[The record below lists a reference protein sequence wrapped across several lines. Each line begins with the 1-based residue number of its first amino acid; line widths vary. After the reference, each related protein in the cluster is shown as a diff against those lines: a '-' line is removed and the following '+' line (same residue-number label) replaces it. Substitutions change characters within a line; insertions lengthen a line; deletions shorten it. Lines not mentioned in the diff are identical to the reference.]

1 MTEEE
6 QTNRPKKKIK
16 TEGKVLTNIRRI
28 ELLWE
33 KQQQTSK
40 QKRKETWKKYLNTMH
55 KEQIKKQKKEVKEK
69 SWLLYREY
77 KDFLEKNKKNWEK
90 IEIEREIERKKR
102 ERLYRARDKQ
112 EKVKER
118 IRERKLQK
126 NIMENRNKLPTR
138 EKKTRYS
145 QKSKERAIQNWQGS
159 FWKLRN
165 KEKKYEKRDA
175 NVKKQEKIQEVKK
188 NLRKLRLS

>member
-16 TEGKVLTNIRRI
+16 TEGNVLTNIRRI

-33 KQQQTSK
+33 KQQKTSK

-112 EKVKER
+112 EKVKENK
-118 IRERKLQK
+118 RKDIAEKHKGNPKQIT
-126 NIMENRNKLPTR
+126 NQR
-138 EKKTRYS
+138 KKTRYS